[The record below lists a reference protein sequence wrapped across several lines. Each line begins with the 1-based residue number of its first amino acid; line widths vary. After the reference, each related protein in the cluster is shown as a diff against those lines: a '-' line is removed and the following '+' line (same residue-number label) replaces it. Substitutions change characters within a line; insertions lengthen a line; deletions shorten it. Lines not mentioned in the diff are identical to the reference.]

1 MRRLSG
7 SIMAALLVLALPAA
21 AFAWNSTG
29 HRVVALIAYKTV
41 DDATKGQV
49 CDILKEHPAAES
61 LWADRDVNSPRDR
74 KASMFLNAAT
84 FPDDAKV
91 PSYGF
96 SQYNRRPNHYVNFKL
111 DTDGNIGAATGD
123 GNLLLSFQQNL
134 KATRNATEA
143 GDRAVALSWVF
154 HQVGDAHQPLHAVA
168 RFSDAYPQGDEGGNL
183 VKPFPDPRGKY
194 HELHAYWDDLLGSD
208 HDVDTFDELESI
220 ADDIMTEY
228 PAQSFGPDVKKLD
241 IRIWTNDEGGPLAR
255 DAVYRPLGIAVDN
268 TTGFRSLPR
277 GYEAA
282 AQAAARKRIAL
293 AGYRLAEQLKALVAG
308 TPALR

>member
-1 MRRLSG
+1 MRRSPGL
-7 SIMAALLVLALPAA
+7 ITAALLVLALPAT

-41 DDATKGQV
+41 DDATKGKV

-61 LWADRDVNSPRDR
+61 LWVDRDVNSPRDLM
-74 KASMFLNAAT
+74 ATMFLNAAT

-91 PSYGF
+91 PEYHF
-96 SQYNRRPNHYVNFKL
+96 SHYNRRRNHYVNFKL
-111 DTDGNIGAATGD
+111 DAAGNLGEATGD
-123 GNLLLSFQQNL
+123 GNLLLSYQQNL
-134 KATRNATEA
+134 TATRSATDA

-183 VKPFPDPRGKY
+183 VKPFPDPRGRY

-208 HDVDTFDELESI
+208 HGVDTFDELESI
-220 ADDIMTEY
+220 VDDIMTAY
-228 PAQSFGPDVKKLD
+228 PAASFGRDVRTLD
-241 IRIWTNDEGGPLAR
+241 IRVWTHDEGGPLAR
-255 DAVYRPLGIAVDN
+255 DVVYRPLGPALDQN
-268 TTGFRSLPR
+268 AGFRRLPG

-293 AGYRLAEQLKALVAG
+293 AGYRLAEQLKALTAEN
-308 TPALR
+308 PH